1 MYHSIDDSGSVL
13 SVSPRNFRIQLEWLR
28 SHGWRGLTSAEFVAR
43 QRGVPGSPAEVFIS
57 FDDGYETTLQVA
69 APLLAEFG
77 FPATVLVPTDLVG
90 THPDCFVRDSE
101 IIRAQ
106 CGYVEISAADI
117 DATIQVASQI
127 RLLSWEQLAEIRGRG
142 IDVECHGAAH
152 HFMTRLPDP
161 LLRQEL
167 QRSRQALQ
175 DRLGVDS
182 QIIAYPYGD
191 WDARV
196 TAAARAAGFAVGLL
210 AGRAGPGN
218 DSLAILRL
226 GMNDTVTTAD
236 LEHFLSLGGEYEEA
250 LLRRLRPQRAA

>member
-1 MYHSIDDSGSVL
+1 MYHSIDDSGSML

-28 SHGWRGLTSAEFVAR
+28 GHGWRGLTSAEYVAR
-43 QRGVPGSPAEVFIS
+43 QHGVPGSSAEVFIS

-69 APLLAEFG
+69 APILAEFG

-90 THPDCFVRDSE
+90 TRPSCFVRDSA

-106 CGYVEISAADI
+106 CGYVEASDADLDAAI
-117 DATIQVASQI
+117 DVTSQI
-127 RLLSWEQLAEIRGRG
+127 PLLSWEQLGEIRGRG

-152 HFMTRLPDP
+152 HFMTRLPDSH
-161 LLRQEL
+161 LLQEL
-167 QRSRQALQ
+167 RRSRQALK

-191 WDARV
+191 WDSRV

-210 AGRAGPGN
+210 ADRSGPEH
-218 DSLAILRL
+218 DCMAILRL
-226 GMNDTVTTAD
+226 GMNDAVTTED
-236 LEHFLSLGGEYEEA
+236 LGHFLSLAGEYEEA
-250 LLRRLRPQRAA
+250 LLRRLRPRRAA